1 MRYGALIIFGE
12 TINGSLSAT
21 DCQLPDLSYAD
32 FYLFHGTAGQ
42 QVTINLTSSAFDT
55 YLGLANEAGTFVIED
70 NDGGGG
76 TNPYHR
82 EPTGD
87 RLLPYTRQ
95 PGCRTALVL
104 TGES

>member
-1 MRYGALIIFGE
+1 MRYSSLIIFGE

-55 YLGLANEAGTFVIED
+55 YLGLANEAGTFVVR
-70 NDGGGG
+70 
-76 TNPYHR
+76 TTTAARAQTPVSSRTYR
-82 EPTGD
+82 RPAFT
-87 RLLPYTRQ
+87 LYSPA

-104 TGES
+104 TR